1 MTDIIKAMNPTTP
14 LNTEEAALAA
24 AKVSAVGMI
33 IGAIHQ
39 AVGGWYATTP
49 EATAAAGRLVER
61 LTGQTMS
68 AEQMAASAQQGM
80 MMAVGFVVLQLGF
93 AFWQWKKPNIVLPI
107 LFLVLCIWGLGTS
120 GLGLAMG
127 AEQPLYL
134 SVFSIV
140 ALLVAAVMHIASI
153 RGNSALSKIRYDAAN
168 TYET

>member
-1 MTDIIKAMNPTTP
+1 MTDIIKAMNPTAP

-24 AKVSAVGMI
+24 AKVSAVGMV

-39 AVGGWYATTP
+39 AVGGWYSTTP
-49 EATAAAGRLVER
+49 EAAAAGARLVEK
-61 LTGQTMS
+61 LTGQTPT

-80 MMAVGFVVLQLGF
+80 MMAVGLVVLQLGF

-120 GLGLAMG
+120 ALGMAMG

-134 SVFSIV
+134 SVFSIL
-140 ALLVAAVMHIASI
+140 AMLIAVVTHIASI